1 MKARLRFD
9 KERTSEPI
17 IASVILRTKAPI
29 NILRAQVDEGTGE
42 VLIEVP
48 DDKAENTI
56 SAFKQMG
63 VDVHVGRFIEILREK
78 CIDCGH
84 CITVCPVDAIS
95 AQSDL
100 TVEIDQ
106 NKCVDCGACVDACP
120 TRAIKLSE

>member
-1 MKARLRFD
+1 MKARLIFG

-29 NILRAQVDEGTGE
+29 NILRAEVDEGTGE
-42 VLIEVP
+42 VLVEVP
-48 DDKAENTI
+48 DDKAEGAI

-63 VDVHVGRFIEILREK
+63 VDVHVGWFIEILREK

-84 CITVCPVDAIS
+84 CITVCPVEAIS
-95 AQSDL
+95 TQSDL

-106 NKCVDCGACVDACP
+106 DKCVNCGVCVDACP